1 MLLSCYILIINILP
15 LAAAK
20 KIPIEEYKIGWISAL
35 PIEFAAA
42 QAVLDEEYEVP
53 GSYTRLRDDNAYIFG
68 RIGSHNTIIAC
79 LPAGRYGTVSA
90 ATVASQMYNTLP
102 SIKFSL
108 MVGIGGGA
116 PSGRNDIR
124 LGDVV
129 VGLPT
134 RDSSGV
140 IQYDLGKTVSEGRF
154 VKTGAL
160 NGPPLLA
167 LKAVVKLQAE
177 HPKAFGERMAD
188 VAQRVTEK
196 DDRFSYPGQ
205 GQDRLFRPEYEHID
219 DRLDCVDYCDFENL
233 VHRDVRA
240 HEYPLIHYGIIASAN
255 QVMKHATTRDRIANE
270 IGAICFEMEAGGLM
284 NLSPTLVVRGICD
297 YSDSHKNKIWQPYSA
312 LTAAVYARELLKA
325 LDSRALLST
334 TEYSHSQSKE
344 DTRLIINY
352 SIPFKIATPRL
363 KSFVGR
369 NDTLLAIYN
378 YYSDCKILN
387 EESSTPCL
395 FAITGLGGA
404 GKTQIALEYAYRY
417 KKEFTSIFWINAE
430 SEDSIQ
436 RSILTAMQQ
445 IVDEQANYAYPGR
458 NPNCTLIGN
467 VFKIPRLIDDGC
479 IIRAPN
485 SKDQVELKN
494 AFISWLE
501 SHPHN
506 NHGWLLVFD
515 NADDLETVN
524 LEGYLPKLGWGAILI
539 TSRRQEFGPDIEQMD
554 LQGLEP
560 RFASHLLL
568 QLLGI
573 NKANEVL
580 EADAITLVE
589 ELGLIPL
596 AVTQAGYFIR
606 KEKIQIKEY
615 IRFYSNLF
623 MEVQS
628 QKPRV
633 GWNYGINTV
642 ATTWEASFRAVKKHD
657 KVAARMLLACSFLD
671 PFKIQEGIFLDSNP
685 DIETELQVK
694 SRIRL
699 LQSYSLIQRLDPN
712 SFAIHPLVHAWARGR
727 LSEPEYLQVLIQAM
741 NIIGKF
747 ARREILSPES
757 HRAHFTLPHLE
768 YLSRH
773 LKPRLTQIFSLP
785 DPITEPRNLLIEIF
799 LRTREALQ
807 PYGRVA
813 EAKFWR
819 RQALRAT
826 LVLILRDGN
835 ISDFFDFENSADAF
849 LRRGRT
855 LEAKTRYGIAATGY
869 FITAWLRIR
878 HGLSVIYGTALY
890 FKCSMKLSKVHMY
903 ERTLFPI
910 CVTGSR
916 VDGGDVFD
924 AEDFEEK
931 VQESFNRATMF
942 LSGSDLYPEGTIYHK
957 AGRYISKTFGL
968 QGRLESDI
976 NSSISG
982 LESALDF
989 AEGEDWAT
997 KAFKLISSI
1006 YTLF

>member
-90 ATVASQMYNTLP
+90 ATVASQMYNTFP

-255 QVMKHATTRDRIANE
+255 Q
-270 IGAICFEMEAGGLM
+270 
-284 NLSPTLVVRGICD
+284 
-297 YSDSHKNKIWQPYSA
+297 
-312 LTAAVYARELLKA
+312 A

-573 NKANEVL
+573 NKANE
-580 EADAITLVE
+580 
-589 ELGLIPL
+589 
-596 AVTQAGYFIR
+596 
-606 KEKIQIKEY
+606 
-615 IRFYSNLF
+615 
-623 MEVQS
+623 
-628 QKPRV
+628 
-633 GWNYGINTV
+633 
-642 ATTWEASFRAVKKHD
+642 
-657 KVAARMLLACSFLD
+657 
-671 PFKIQEGIFLDSNP
+671 
-685 DIETELQVK
+685 ETEL
-694 SRIRL
+694 
-699 LQSYSLIQRLDPN
+699 
-712 SFAIHPLVHAWARGR
+712 
-727 LSEPEYLQVLIQAM
+727 QAM

-826 LVLILRDGN
+826 
-835 ISDFFDFENSADAF
+835 ADAF

-1006 YTLF
+1006 YTRSFPETKGRIFELASPEQELY